1 MTRNKR
7 HQCLQGP
14 ELPEIYPNS
23 PAKTP
28 LSVSPVL
35 HPHLAHLQA
44 RDIRLGELWTR
55 EPRAKSQSRCSRACS
70 ARVLGQD
77 RQRDTEICLGGPASL
92 TSKGHSEKD
101 VYQAARVV
109 RPSTSLERHPTPRH
123 SVSASGLTSPS
134 EGGSATQRKKKMD
147 EGKKGVGGEK
157 TKKKKN

>member
-1 MTRNKR
+1 MTRNKK

-28 LSVSPVL
+28 PSVSPVL
-35 HPHLAHLQA
+35 HLILHTCMPEIS
-44 RDIRLGELWTR
+44 DWWSCG
-55 EPRAKSQSRCSRACS
+55 PGSQGPSLTAG
-70 ARVLGQD
+70 AQ
-77 RQRDTEICLGGPASL
+77 GPARPRFWGKTDRGILRPAWGTSLL

-101 VYQAARVV
+101 VSQAARVV

-134 EGGSATQRKKKMD
+134 EGGSATQRKKKPD
-147 EGKKGVGGEK
+147 
-157 TKKKKN
+157 